1 MKRNRILDA
10 ILLLLKVVLGVLTA
24 LPLVYFSYLLVDGH
38 LFDMAH
44 LGEPGYHSGTGLYVF
59 ASHLVLLGMN
69 LILVILGI
77 LGWVTAAKCKR
88 STKAF
93 RVLTFAPLGSQAA
106 YAWVTVLVLGIT
118 ELLL

>member
-1 MKRNRILDA
+1 
-10 ILLLLKVVLGVLTA
+10 
-24 LPLVYFSYLLVDGH
+24 
-38 LFDMAH
+38 
-44 LGEPGYHSGTGLYVF
+44 
-59 ASHLVLLGMN
+59 MN

-106 YAWVTVLVLGIT
+106 YAWVTVLVSGIT

>member
-1 MKRNRILDA
+1 MKRNRRPDA
-10 ILLLLKVVLGVLTA
+10 ILLLLKMVLGCLTV
-24 LPLVYFSYLLVDGH
+24 LPLAYFSYLLIDGR
-38 LFDMAH
+38 LFEMAH
-44 LGEPGYHSGTGLYVF
+44 RGEPGFHSGAGLYVF

-77 LGWVTAAKCKR
+77 LGWITAAKCKR

-106 YAWVTVLVLGIT
+106 YVWITVLVLGIT